1 MRTIAHISQ
10 LPMLSDATKIDQALV
25 ATMAAE
31 LSSNIV
37 KYAGH
42 GRLTITRTER
52 IGTVDIDISAT
63 DNGPGIKD
71 IDRAMTDHF
80 STGTSL
86 GLGLPSVRRMAD
98 HFWLQS
104 SPQGGTRICA
114 RKRIVGT
121 RQRVGQAT
129 PPAGFATP
137 IHVTPTAAPPAG
149 FAASSW
155 ELGLSMR
162 PCPGYSVSGD
172 RALSL
177 RSERGLLLGILDASG
192 HGPRADEVV
201 NRCCEIFSTAT
212 HANLPRLLAEMDSAL
227 LGSLG
232 AAAGLVHLDT
242 EDGSFTYL
250 ALGNT
255 RIGHIGIAPW
265 TGFSNE
271 GVLGGG
277 IRRAA
282 VQTGQLRRDDLLLL
296 WTDGLAESGC
306 TALATS
312 LSFRPAQ
319 DIASALLRTLAKPYD
334 DAACLVLRWLG

>member
-1 MRTIAHISQ
+1 MRTVAHISQ
-10 LPMLSDATKIDQALV
+10 LPMLSDATKIDQALL

-42 GRLTITRTER
+42 GQLTITRTEG

-63 DNGPGIKD
+63 DNGPGIKRV
-71 IDRAMTDHF
+71 DRAMTDHF

-104 SPQGGTRICA
+104 SPQGGTRIYV

-121 RQRVGQAT
+121 RQRVGQVT
-129 PPAGFATP
+129 PPPGFAP
-137 IHVTPTAAPPAG
+137 IHVTSAATPAAA
-149 FAASSW
+149 FAPYSW
-155 ELGLSMR
+155 ELGLSAR
-162 PCPGYSVSGD
+162 PRPGYSVSGD
-172 RALSL
+172 RALSVPC
-177 RSERGLLLGILDASG
+177 ERGLLLGILDASG
-192 HGPRADEVV
+192 HGPRADEVA
-201 NRCCEIFSTAT
+201 NRCSEIFSRAT

-232 AAAGLVHLDT
+232 DAAGLIHLDT
-242 EDGSFTYL
+242 TDGSFTYL

-255 RIGHIGIAPW
+255 RIGHIGLAPW

-277 IRRAA
+277 IRRSA
-282 VQTGQLRRDDLLLL
+282 VQTGQLCRDDILLL
-296 WTDGLAESGC
+296 WTDGLPESGC
-306 TALATS
+306 IALATS

-319 DIASALLRTLAKPYD
+319 DIASALVSKLAKPYD
-334 DAACLVLRWLG
+334 DAACIVLRWLG